1 MRDKHYEPG
10 NNLRKDIEVCLTGA
24 GHLYDAKTAQ
34 LEIAERLIGTELPKL
49 VKTRAGGV
57 AGRVVMAKA
66 LEPAI
71 TDARMV
77 VDCVSGRLKAPLIYY
92 MFMSCMMLS

>member
-10 NNLRKDIEVCLTGA
+10 NSLRKDIEVFLTGA

-34 LEIAERLIGTELPKL
+34 LEVAERFIGTELPKL
-49 VKTRAGGV
+49 VTTLTGAVAGG
-57 AGRVVMAKA
+57 VVMAKT

-71 TDARMV
+71 PDALMI
-77 VDCVSGRLKAPLIYY
+77 VDCLSWRSKTKYCLKN
-92 MFMSCMMLS
+92 

>member
-10 NNLRKDIEVCLTGA
+10 NSLRKDIEVCLTGA

-34 LEIAERLIGTELPKL
+34 LEVAERFIGAELPKL
-49 VKTRAGGV
+49 VKTLTGAV
-57 AGRVVMAKA
+57 AGRVVMAKT

-71 TDARMV
+71 PDALMI
-77 VDCVSGRLKAPLIYY
+77 VDCLSWRSRTKYCLKN
-92 MFMSCMMLS
+92 

>member
-34 LEIAERLIGTELPKL
+34 LEIAERFIGTELPKL
-49 VKTRAGGV
+49 VKTRAGAA
-57 AGRVVMAKA
+57 AGRIVMAKT

-71 TDARMV
+71 ADAWMV
-77 VDCVSGRLKAPLIYY
+77 VDCLSVHSKAKYCLKN
-92 MFMSCMMLS
+92 